1 MASTSSSSVI
11 QIPQGQEQELKEL
24 EPTVLVSSPLRGM
37 PAPRPSLT
45 ATATAPM
52 LDRTLSSMANL
63 MKLLPTG
70 TVLAFQSLIP
80 SFTNH
85 GSCYTSN
92 RYISGLLILLCAV
105 SCVFFS
111 FTDSLIGRDGKPYYG
126 LATFNGFYVFNYR
139 GADEERDVLFGDL
152 SSLRIRLLDYL
163 HAFFSALVF
172 LVVAFSDSEI
182 QYCFSLGDN
191 PSARQLLV
199 NLPLGAGLLASVV
212 FMVFPTSRKGI
223 GYTDTTPNSN

>member
-1 MASTSSSSVI
+1 MASTSSPSVI
-11 QIPQGQEQELKEL
+11 QIHQGQEQELREL
-24 EPTVLVSSPLRGM
+24 EPTVQVPSPLRGM
-37 PAPRPSLT
+37 PAPGPTLMT

-70 TVLAFQSLIP
+70 TVLAFQSLTP
-80 SFTNH
+80 SFTNN

-92 RYISGLLILLCAV
+92 
-105 SCVFFS
+105 
-111 FTDSLIGRDGKPYYG
+111 SLIGRDGKPYYG

-152 SSLRIRLLDYL
+152 SRLRIRLLDYL